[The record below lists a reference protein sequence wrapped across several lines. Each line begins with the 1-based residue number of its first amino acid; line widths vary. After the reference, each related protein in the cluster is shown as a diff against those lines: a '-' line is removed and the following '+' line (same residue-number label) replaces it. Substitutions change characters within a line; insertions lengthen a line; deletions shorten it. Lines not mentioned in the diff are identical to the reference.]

1 MVDMD
6 TFRPHVTGLPA
17 TIPGSPSQTISGG
30 RGFERLL
37 TGTWALRLL
46 LPGLVAAVGLL
57 ILWIGDTALRRGLDR
72 LAQARFDDQVAVL
85 DTHLEL
91 SLARAQARMQALET
105 FLNATAGGLGNQEL
119 AHHLYLSMEQNPAIA
134 WLSVATTDGRF
145 RGLGRDQDGFYFVD
159 SRPGSETRTRVLS
172 SGILGET
179 LVRPTSYDPRTRPH
193 YLAAK
198 EASTAVWTEPYTFF
212 EDNLTGIT
220 CATPWRDAHGGLI
233 GVLSLDFDTH
243 SLGRVLRQLPTI
255 TGSRTYVVS
264 RDGAVLGATGAITDS
279 KQVLRI
285 FDLADPYLTS
295 VIQELFST
303 GSLPPRK
310 VDQVRIAARP
320 ITVSQG
326 LTWQMITYADDSEIL
341 AAIGSLRGRAALVA
355 LAAIIMAS
363 VIGWLVADVLGRV
376 RRERSEARAAAKQA
390 LAAAQELGAYRLV
403 KQLGS
408 GGMGEVWKA
417 EHRQLA
423 RPAAIKLMRAASDQ
437 DVTVLRERF
446 TREAK
451 VIAGLHSRHT
461 VGLYDYGI
469 ANDGALFYVM
479 ELLDGFDLDQ
489 LVASYGP
496 VPPARAVAI
505 LRQACLSLA
514 EAHDQGL
521 VHRDI
526 KPANNYLCRL
536 ADEVDVVKV
545 LDFGLVLA
553 SKGTP
558 LADATRL
565 SMPGTVFGTPTCMAP
580 EQARGLDIDRRADL
594 YALGCVMW
602 WLLTGEMP
610 FQAPDAMSLLLA
622 HVNEPLPD
630 LAARRPDLPAALVAL
645 VHELLAKDP
654 AARPADARVI
664 IARLRLL
671 GPLGGEPWDEE
682 IAHVWWL
689 RNRPLA
695 AVSGS
700 GSVATQPN
708 QPAPSPAPTLQLSEL

>member
-1 MVDMD
+1 MRRMD
-6 TFRPHVTGLPA
+6 KFQPHVTGLPSSL
-17 TIPGSPSQTISGG
+17 PGSPSQTISGG

-37 TGTWALRLL
+37 TGTWSLRLL

-57 ILWIGDTALRRGLDR
+57 ILWIGDAALRRGMDR

-105 FLNATAGGLGNQEL
+105 FLNASPTGPTNAEL

-134 WLSVATTDGRF
+134 WLSVATPDGHF
-145 RGLGRDQDGFYFVD
+145 RGLGRDQDGFSFVE
-159 SRPGSETRTRVLS
+159 SRPGNETRTR
-172 SGILGET
+172 ILPGGVSGET
-179 LVRPTSYDPRTRPH
+179 RNKTTSYDPRTRPF

-198 EASTAVWTEPYTFF
+198 DATAAVWTEPYTFF
-212 EDNLTGIT
+212 DDNLTGIT
-220 CATPWRDAHGGLI
+220 CATPWRDVRGGLN

-243 SLGRVLRQLPTI
+243 SLGQVLRQMPTI

-264 RDGAVLGATGAITDS
+264 RDGAVLGATGAVTDS

-285 FDLADPYLTS
+285 FDLNDPYLTN
-295 VIQELFST
+295 VVQELFSS
-303 GSLPPRK
+303 GRLPPKK

-320 ITVSQG
+320 IAVSQD
-326 LTWQMITYADDSEIL
+326 LTWQLVTYADESEIL
-341 AAIGSLRGRAALVA
+341 AAVGSLRGRAALVA
-355 LAAIIMAS
+355 LAAIILAS
-363 VIGWLVADVLGRV
+363 VIGWLVAGALVRV
-376 RRERSEARAAAKQA
+376 RRERSEAREAAKQA
-390 LAAAQELGAYRLV
+390 LAAANELGAYRLV
-403 KQLGS
+403 KQLGV

-423 RPAAIKLMRAASDQ
+423 RPAAIKLMRAASEQ
-437 DVTVLRERF
+437 DVAVLRERF

-469 ANDGALFYVM
+469 ANDGALYYVM

-489 LVASYGP
+489 LVTAHGP

-526 KPANNYLCRL
+526 KPANIYLCRL

-553 SKGTP
+553 GKGTS
-558 LADATRL
+558 LSDATRL

-594 YALGCVMW
+594 YALGGVMW
-602 WLLTGEMP
+602 WLLTGDMP
-610 FQAPDAMSLLLA
+610 FQAPDAMGLLLA
-622 HVNEPLPD
+622 HVNEPVPD
-630 LAARRPDLPAALVAL
+630 LAALRPDLPAPLVAL
-645 VHELLAKDP
+645 VHDLLAKDP

-671 GPLGGEPWDEE
+671 GPLGGAPWDEE
-682 IAHVWWL
+682 IAQVWWI
-689 RNRPLA
+689 RNRPVTA
-695 AVSGS
+695 ASGS
-700 GSVATQPN
+700 SSAATQPN
-708 QPAPSPAPTLQLSEL
+708 LPAPATAPTLQLSEL